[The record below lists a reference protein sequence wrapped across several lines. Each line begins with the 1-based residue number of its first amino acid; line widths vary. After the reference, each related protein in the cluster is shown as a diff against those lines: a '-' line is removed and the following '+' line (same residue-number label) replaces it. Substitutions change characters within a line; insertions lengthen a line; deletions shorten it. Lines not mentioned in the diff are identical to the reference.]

1 MNIKSRTAP
10 HPGEVLRREYL
21 EPIGLSGNALAMAL
35 HVPATRIS
43 EILHG
48 RRGVSADTALR
59 LERYFGQAKIGRS
72 ATEWMQLQIQYELAV
87 AWKTI
92 WPKIKMEVRPRR
104 RTA

>member
-1 MNIKSRTAP
+1 MKSKSKMAP

-48 RRGVSADTALR
+48 RRSVTADTALR
-59 LERYFGQAKIGRS
+59 LECYFGQANIGRS
-72 ATEWMQLQIQYELAV
+72 AMEWMHLQVQYDLAV
-87 AWKTI
+87 AMKTI
-92 WPKIKMEVRPRR
+92 WPRIKMEVRPRR
-104 RTA
+104 KTA